1 MSATTT
7 AAGPLAGVR
16 VLDLTRVLAGPYCT
30 ALLADLGAEVIKV
43 ESPGA
48 GDDAR
53 SLGPFRDGESVYFSI
68 LNRDK
73 RSVTLNLKRVEAQ
86 GVLLDLVEHAD
97 VFIENFRPGVA
108 ERLGIGH
115 EAVRARNPRIV
126 YASISGFGQSGPL
139 SQLPAYDL
147 VIQAASGLMSLTGE
161 PEGEPTK
168 VGESIGDLVAGL
180 YAAFAITTALRTV
193 ERTGRGDYLDVA
205 MLDCLMSLEVTA
217 QSQLAATG
225 VAPGRVGNRHPLS
238 TPFGTYRARDGHVV
252 IAAANDDVY
261 ARVAGMVDDASLLED
276 ERFASDESRT
286 RHEPLLRGRIEAW
299 TSSRSADEIV
309 ARAREL
315 GVPCSRI
322 ANLSEAMASEQL
334 AARASVTTMDHPVVG
349 AVSYVGQPVR
359 FASFEPVGPAPS
371 PRLGGDTADV
381 LASVLGRSAE
391 EIAHLQRVGA
401 LSEHTSSS
409 RTVARGESRGNGN

>member
-1 MSATTT
+1 MSERPVAT
-7 AAGPLAGVR
+7 GPLAGVR

-43 ESPGA
+43 EAPVT

-68 LNRDK
+68 LNRSK
-73 RSVTLNLKRVEAQ
+73 RSVTLDLKRAEARE
-86 GVLLDLVEHAD
+86 LLLELAEHAD

-115 EAVRARNPRIV
+115 ETVMARNPRLV

-139 SQLPAYDL
+139 AQLPAYDL

-161 PEGEPTK
+161 PDGEPMK

-180 YAAFAITTALRTV
+180 YGAFAVATALRGV

-217 QSQLAATG
+217 QSQLAASG
-225 VAPGRVGNRHPLS
+225 VAPGRVGNRHPLT

-252 IAAANDDVY
+252 IAAANDELF
-261 ARVAGMVDDASLLED
+261 ARVATLVQDADLLGD
-276 ERFASDESRT
+276 VRFADDESRT
-286 RHEPLLRGRIEAW
+286 AHEAVLRERIEAW
-299 TSSRSADEIV
+299 TSRRSVDEVV

-315 GVPCSRI
+315 RVPCSAI
-322 ANLSEAMASEQL
+322 LDLGQAMGAEQL
-334 AARASVTTMDHPVVG
+334 AARGAVSTVHHPILG
-349 AVSYVGQPVR
+349 AVSYIGQPVH
-359 FASFEPVGPAPS
+359 FSSFSPGDPS
-371 PRLGGDTADV
+371 PSPQLGGDTEDV
-381 LASVLGRSAE
+381 LATVLGRTVD
-391 EIAHLQRVGA
+391 EIAELHRVGA
-401 LSEHTSSS
+401 LSHEVFASG
-409 RTVARGESRGNGN
+409 RERGK